1 MNKYKRLL
9 IESQGYK
16 CDECSI
22 SEWHSKPITLEL
34 EHIDGNNRNNS
45 LDNLRLLCPNCHSQ
59 TSTFRGKNIDK
70 GLRVLDETLLDA
82 LQTTDNIRQAL
93 IKVGLTPKG
102 ANYTRASKL
111 LNLNYDKVVDTK
123 NSQYGTIWV
132 NNGKVNRKIKNDIL
146 NDYLA
151 LGWIKGRIVNT
162 KPPSQK
168 GRRWVT
174 NGIQNMMSI
183 DVPAGWWLGRC

>member
-22 SEWHSKPITLEL
+22 IEWNKKPITLEL

-59 TSTFRGKNIDK
+59 TLTFRGKNRAK
-70 GLRVLDETLLDA
+70 GLCVSDDILLDA
-82 LQTTDNIRQAL
+82 LWSTDNIRQAL
-93 IKVGLTPKG
+93 IKVGLTPKAG
-102 ANYTRASKL
+102 NYTRASKL
-111 LNLNYDKVVDTK
+111 LNITYSKQPDTS
-123 NSQYGTIWV
+123 NSQYGTIWI
-132 NNGKVNRKIKNDIL
+132 NNKKVNRKIKNDML
-146 NDYLA
+146 DEHLS
-151 LGWIKGRIVNT
+151 LGWLKGRIINT

-168 GRRWVT
+168 GKKWIT
-174 NGIQNMMSI
+174 NGIQNMMSVNI
-183 DVPAGWWLGRC
+183 PEGWWVGRC